1 MLVVS
6 YRKGW
11 GMEAFRTLVAALE
24 EWGFD
29 PQDSGRG
36 VIVPLLVG
44 DDRVVA
50 VTLASRTGFEL
61 RVVAREQIATP
72 RRVEAEFVLRSLE
85 IPKLALDRDGR
96 ITLQMGAVEVT
107 SWLSAVGVASKR
119 IGQAFEALR
128 TRGIIPPPRVIR
140 RRDSLP
146 PPS

>member
-1 MLVVS
+1 
-6 YRKGW
+6 
-11 GMEAFRTLVAALE
+11 MEAFRTLVAALE

-36 VIVPLLVG
+36 VIVPLLIG

-50 VTLASRTGFEL
+50 VTLASRSGFEL
-61 RVVAREQIATP
+61 RLVAREPIAAA
-72 RRVEAEFVLRSLE
+72 RRVEAEFVLGSLE
-85 IPKLALDRDGR
+85 MKKLGLDKDGR

-119 IGQAFEALR
+119 LGIAFEALR
-128 TRGIIPPPRVIR
+128 TRGIIPPPRVVR